1 MTLVELIVSFTILAL
16 LTTMALPLARY
27 KVRRDR
33 ERELR
38 YAVRE
43 MRTAIDKYKDMADLN
58 QLGPQG
64 VDTDNYPPT
73 LDVLVEGVTKSGT
86 VDTKIRFLRRVP
98 KDPMTGTFEWGMRST
113 PRRYASPAVGA
124 GKTFSTY
131 LRRARRRQGMAR
143 RIRNGDLR
151 GRTRGF
157 TLVELMIVMTIVT
170 VIMAMAVPMYQKA
183 IVRAKESVLKN
194 NLFTLRTLID
204 EYTFDKAKAPQTLDD
219 LVREG
224 YLRQVPVDPMTG
236 SNQTWRIIMEDAMA
250 SVNQMEPGIFDVR
263 SGSDQGSLE
272 GTPYADW

>member
-64 VDTDNYPPT
+64 MDTDNYPPT

-113 PRRYASPAVGA
+113 R
-124 GKTFSTY
+124 
-131 LRRARRRQGMAR
+131 
-143 RIRNGDLR
+143 D
-151 GRTRGF
+151 
-157 TLVELMIVMTIVT
+157 
-170 VIMAMAVPMYQKA
+170 
-183 IVRAKESVLKN
+183 
-194 NLFTLRTLID
+194 
-204 EYTFDKAKAPQTLDD
+204 QTKSSSWGGQN
-219 LVREG
+219 V
-224 YLRQVPVDPMTG
+224 
-236 SNQTWRIIMEDAMA
+236 
-250 SVNQMEPGIFDVR
+250 FDVYTK
-263 SGSDQGSLE
+263 STEKAGD
-272 GTPYADW
+272 GTPYSEW

>member
-86 VDTKIRFLRRVP
+86 VDTKVRFLRRIP
-98 KDPMTGTFEWGMRST
+98 KDPITGTFEWGMRST
-113 PRRYASPAVGA
+113 RDET
-124 GKTFSTY
+124 KSTSWGG
-131 LRRARRRQGMAR
+131 Q
-143 RIRNGDLR
+143 N
-151 GRTRGF
+151 
-157 TLVELMIVMTIVT
+157 V
-170 VIMAMAVPMYQKA
+170 
-183 IVRAKESVLKN
+183 
-194 NLFTLRTLID
+194 
-204 EYTFDKAKAPQTLDD
+204 
-219 LVREG
+219 
-224 YLRQVPVDPMTG
+224 
-236 SNQTWRIIMEDAMA
+236 
-250 SVNQMEPGIFDVR
+250 FDVYTK
-263 SGSDQGSLE
+263 STEKAGD
-272 GTPYADW
+272 GTPYSEW